1 VARPKTLRP
10 ADFAVMTTALLL
22 NVRHDLA
29 TPCGAGS
36 SAAEPGGGGSGP
48 GHIRRRR
55 PDHAEQLF
63 VADLDPGR
71 LADELPRPV
80 ADLAERAHGLYEELL
95 RLYCAHPVEQLTA
108 HPTFVARAAVA
119 HAADR
124 NATSGT
130 ARYGT
135 FRGAAAR
142 PHRRTHSRPQV
153 SSRRTRP
160 DERNPLALVPVERSA
175 HGP

>member
-1 VARPKTLRP
+1 MSDTTSLRRAGREVRLP
-10 ADFAVMTTALLL
+10 SLAAAAVQDTFAA
-22 NVRHDLA
+22 
-29 TPCGAGS
+29 AGPID
-36 SAAEPGGGGSGP
+36 AEP
-48 GHIRRRR
+48 
-55 PDHAEQLF
+55 LC
-63 VADLDPGR
+63 VADLAPGR
-71 LADELPRPV
+71 LTDELPRPV